1 MIDPPLLDTPWQ
13 VISSAIVFFAGL
25 YYAATQRS
33 FNVPRPL
40 ALLLYFWHT
49 VFCLYYISYSF
60 ENSADS
66 TGYYQRSLLL
76 EQDFGLSTVGIDY
89 FTAIFSQ
96 LFNMSYLGVFLV
108 NNIFGYIGLLALAA
122 ALREVTAGKVTWVRN
137 LTVLIVFLPGAS
149 FWSAAIGKDSLTFMG
164 AALAAWAFLRLER
177 RYAVLIVTALTFV
190 LARPHMAALI
200 LTAALFAIMMV
211 ANIRTSNKVGL
222 TVLMAP
228 FAIYAIYAGA
238 AMVGIDGNASVQE
251 LNELVEYRQSVNVDG
266 GSSVNIADMNIV
278 MRLFSFMFRPL
289 FFDAGGL
296 LGLVASFE
304 NFLFLGLSLMCVVRA
319 WSYRSALPSTAFWF
333 FAVYIFLSWLMLANT
348 TANLGLALRQKWMFM
363 PMLVLFVISYAPQAR
378 HKFAAI
384 GRPRSGV

>member
-1 MIDPPLLDTPWQ
+1 MIDPPMLDTPWQ
-13 VISSAIVFFAGL
+13 IISSALVFFLGL

-33 FNVPRPL
+33 FDVPRPL

-66 TGYYQRSLLL
+66 TGYFQRSLLL

-89 FTAIFSQ
+89 FTAVFSQ

-122 ALREVTAGKVTWVRN
+122 SLREVTSGKMLWARN
-137 LTVLIVFLPGAS
+137 LAVMIVFLPGAS

-164 AALAAWAFLRLER
+164 ASLAAWAFLRLER
-177 RYAVLIVTALTFV
+177 RYAVLIVTAMTFV

-200 LTAALFAIMMV
+200 LTAALFAIMIV
-211 ANIRTSNKVGL
+211 ANIRTSNKIGL

-228 FAIYAIYAGA
+228 FALYAIFAGA
-238 AMVGIDGNASVQE
+238 AMVGIDGDASVQE

-266 GSSVNIADMNIV
+266 ESSVNIADMNVV
-278 MRLFSFMFRPL
+278 MRLLSFMFRPL

-319 WSYRSALPSTAFWF
+319 WGYRSALSRTAFWF
-333 FAVYIFLSWLMLANT
+333 FAVYIFLSWMLLANT

-363 PMLVLFVISYAPQAR
+363 PMLILFVMSFAPQAKR
-378 HKFAAI
+378 KFAAI
-384 GRPRSGV
+384 GRPRPGV